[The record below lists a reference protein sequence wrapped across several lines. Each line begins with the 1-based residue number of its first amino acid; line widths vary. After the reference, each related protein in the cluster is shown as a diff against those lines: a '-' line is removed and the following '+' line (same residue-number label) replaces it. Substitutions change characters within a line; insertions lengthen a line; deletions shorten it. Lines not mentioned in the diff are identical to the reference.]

1 MSTATADAAGS
12 ATAPAPPPRRGP
24 SWLEA
29 LRDAPR
35 LVRWLA
41 FATIVGNA
49 VVVLTGVA
57 VRLSDSGLGCPTW
70 PKCTDDSYTNTPEYG
85 IHGYIE
91 FGNRLLTIVLSAIVG
106 AAIIVVLLQ
115 RVRRRSLI
123 WLALAQFGGIVAQ
136 AVVGG
141 ITVLTGLNPWTVSA
155 HFLVSMG
162 LIYAGYVFW
171 HRTGEGDG
179 PREWRVSV
187 PLRWVA
193 RGIVLAAAATIVIG
207 TVVTGSG
214 PHSGDGDAPRTGF
227 DPALVSQ
234 LHADA
239 VFLLIGLTIGGMLA
253 LRAHPEVRR
262 AVTVL
267 LVIEL
272 LQGVIGYVQY
282 FTQLPVLLVALH
294 VLGAAVLWVAA
305 VHVLFSIRVRPVVAS
320 STATQPAVPQPA

>member
-1 MSTATADAAGS
+1 MSTATARSSAAQPPTPS
-12 ATAPAPPPRRGP
+12 APPREPGRLDR
-24 SWLEA
+24 
-29 LRDAPR
+29 LRDAPK

-41 FATIVGNA
+41 FGTIVGNV

-57 VRLSDSGLGCPTW
+57 VRLSGSGLGCPTW

-91 FGNRLLTIVLSAIVG
+91 FGNRLLTFVLAAIVG
-106 AAIIVVLLQ
+106 AAIILVWLQ
-115 RVRRRSLI
+115 RRRRRSLV
-123 WLALAQFGGIVAQ
+123 WLSLAQFGGIVAQ

-141 ITVLTGLNPWTVSA
+141 VTVLTGLNPWTVSA
-155 HFLVSMG
+155 HFLVSMV

-179 PREWRVSV
+179 PREWRVGV
-187 PLRWVA
+187 PLRWLA
-193 RGIVLAAAATIVIG
+193 RAITIAAGLTIVVG

-239 VFLLIGLTIGGMLA
+239 VFLLIGLTIGGVFAFRAVPVARNAVLA
-253 LRAHPEVRR
+253 L
-262 AVTVL
+262 
-267 LVIEL
+267 LVVEL
-272 LQGVIGYVQY
+272 AQGLVGYVQY
-282 FTQLPVLLVALH
+282 FTHLPVLLVALH
-294 VLGAAVLWVAA
+294 VLGAAVLWVYA
-305 VHVLFSIRVRPVVAS
+305 VRVLFTVRERPTLA
-320 STATQPAVPQPA
+320 

>member
-1 MSTATADAAGS
+1 MPAMSTATADAAGS
-12 ATAPAPPPRRGP
+12 ATTSESPPPGRGRLP
-24 SWLEA
+24 GWLEP

-106 AAIIVVLLQ
+106 AAIIAVLLQ

-123 WLALAQFGGIVAQ
+123 WLAMAQFGGIVAQ

-141 ITVLTGLNPWTVSA
+141 VTVLTGLNPWTVSA

-179 PREWRVSV
+179 PRVWLVPP

-193 RGIVLAAAATIVIG
+193 RGIVLAAAATIAIG

-227 DPALVSQ
+227 DPALISQ

-239 VFLLIGLTIGGMLA
+239 VFLLIGLTIGGVLA
-253 LRAHPEVRR
+253 LRSHPAARR

-267 LVIEL
+267 LVVEL
-272 LQGVIGYVQY
+272 AQGLIGYVQY
-282 FTQLPVLLVALH
+282 FTHLPVGLVAAH
-294 VLGAAVLWVAA
+294 VLGATVLWVAA
-305 VHVLFSIRVRPVVAS
+305 IRVLFTIRDRPVTAAVSAPAS
-320 STATQPAVPQPA
+320 

>member
-1 MSTATADAAGS
+1 MSTATAGLTT
-12 ATAPAPPPRRGP
+12 TAPPREPGRF
-24 SWLEA
+24 SR
-29 LRDAPR
+29 LRDAPK

-57 VRLSDSGLGCPTW
+57 VRLSGSGLGCPTW

-91 FGNRLLTIVLSAIVG
+91 FGNRLLTFVLSAIVG
-106 AAIIVVLLQ
+106 AAIIVVWLQ
-115 RVRRRSLI
+115 YKRRRSLV
-123 WLALAQFGGIVAQ
+123 WLSLAQFGGIVAQ

-155 HFLVSMG
+155 HFLVSMA

-171 HRTGEGDG
+171 HRTGEGDR
-179 PREWRVSV
+179 PRDWRVPV
-187 PLRWVA
+187 PLRWLA
-193 RGIVLAAAATIVIG
+193 RAIVLAAGATIVIG

-214 PHSGDGDAPRTGF
+214 PHSGDGAAPRTGF

-239 VFLLIGLTIGGMLA
+239 VFLLIGLTVGGVFA
-253 LRAHPEVRR
+253 FRSVPVVRN
-262 AVTVL
+262 AVLTL
-267 LVIEL
+267 LVVEL
-272 LQGVIGYVQY
+272 AQGLIGYVQY
-282 FTQLPVLLVALH
+282 FTHLPVLLVALH
-294 VLGAAVLWVAA
+294 VLGAAVLWVFAIR
-305 VHVLFSIRVRPVVAS
+305 VLFTVRERP
-320 STATQPAVPQPA
+320 TLAT